1 MAKGNWTKF
10 HSDAI
15 HQDCAYDKTSGWLF
29 THVPRG
35 VINRVYNNEN
45 KR

>member
-15 HQDCAYDKTSGWLF
+15 QQDCAYDKTSGWLLLV
-29 THVPRG
+29 TV
-35 VINRVYNNEN
+35 
-45 KR
+45 